1 MREKKKDKGH
11 WREFADAAGIDAKYV
26 EAQAQ
31 ADKELADATA
41 GPDDSISVP
50 PDDTEMKNPHGEFQG
65 PSAMKVGPGN
75 MAIDSTPKK

>member
-1 MREKKKDKGH
+1 MNDKKKEKGL
-11 WREFADAAGIDAKYV
+11 WREFADAKGIDAKYA

-41 GPDDSISVP
+41 GPDDSVSIP

-65 PSAMKVGPGN
+65 PSAMK
-75 MAIDSTPKK
+75 MAPAPKK

>member
-1 MREKKKDKGH
+1 MERKKNKGR
-11 WREFADAAGIDAKYV
+11 WQEFADASGIDAKYA
-26 EAQAQ
+26 EQQAR

-41 GPDDSISVP
+41 GPDDSLSVP

-65 PSAMKVGPGN
+65 PSAMKVAPGG